1 MPDFKKNFAV
11 GCSRD
16 VINEG
21 IEKLGLELSE
31 VMELCIKGMQEHKA
45 ELGM

>member
-1 MPDFKKNFAV
+1 MSKLTLAAAKE
-11 GCSRD
+11 
-16 VINEG
+16 INEG